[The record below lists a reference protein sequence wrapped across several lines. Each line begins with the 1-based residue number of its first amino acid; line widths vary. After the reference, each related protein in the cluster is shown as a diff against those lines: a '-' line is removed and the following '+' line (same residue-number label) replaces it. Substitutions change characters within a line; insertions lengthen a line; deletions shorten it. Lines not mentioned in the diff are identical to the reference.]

1 MEDKNV
7 DVVLDQSEEVEEVEN
22 AEEVKK
28 KLKTKCKK
36 RLLLK
41 KEVDEIVKSRLAREK
56 KEQDEAKKLAK
67 MNAEGKAM
75 HMSKQKEEELKKRET
90 ELVKRELT
98 AEAKEI
104 LSDKGLSP
112 SLASVLS
119 YTDAES
125 CKESID
131 ILAEAI
137 SEEVQRQ
144 VENKLKGNAPIKKA
158 SGPTKVDPGSPL
170 RVQEQRGYSFC
181 DFLELGIT
189 PACAGTT

>member
-1 MEDKNV
+1 MEDKNT
-7 DVVLDQSEEVEEVEN
+7 DVVLDQNEEVEETNNTKEVE
-22 AEEVKK
+22 
-28 KLKTKCKK
+28 KTEDKVQEKTFTQ
-36 RLLLK
+36 
-41 KEVDEIVKSRLAREK
+41 KEVDEIVKNRLAREK
-56 KEQDEAKKLAK
+56 KEQEEAKKLAK
-67 MNAEGKAM
+67 MNAEEKAM
-75 HMSKQKEEELKKRET
+75 HMAKQKEEELKARET

-104 LSDKGLSP
+104 LSEKGLNP

-131 ILAEAI
+131 VLANAI

-158 SGPTKVDPGSPL
+158 NGPIEIDPFK
-170 RVQEQRGYSFC
+170 EKINKYK
-181 DFLELGIT
+181 
-189 PACAGTT
+189 